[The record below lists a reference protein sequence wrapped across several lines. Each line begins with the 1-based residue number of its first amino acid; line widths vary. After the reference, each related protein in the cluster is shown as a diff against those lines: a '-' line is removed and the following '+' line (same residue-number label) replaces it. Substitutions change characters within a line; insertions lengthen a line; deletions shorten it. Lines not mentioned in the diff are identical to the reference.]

1 VLDWDPE
8 KGFAGTMSM
17 LGGYL
22 IYRVTFNC
30 IFLWF
35 ANWPYF
41 VCSLGKKMAHS
52 KDQAA
57 AAEHVGTGTGKN
69 DEPIGYCFVSLNE
82 MASSAAACIHVLLY
96 CSNLQSGQLAHSAK
110 GESIPLLHPKGKD
123 KPCGTICIRLKAVPR
138 LSEGEIASNLQVCLN
153 HLSIT

>member
-1 VLDWDPE
+1 
-8 KGFAGTMSM
+8 
-17 LGGYL
+17 
-22 IYRVTFNC
+22 
-30 IFLWF
+30 
-35 ANWPYF
+35 
-41 VCSLGKKMAHS
+41 MAHS

-123 KPCGTICIRLKAVPR
+123 KQCGTICIRLKAVPR